1 MHIHH
6 VKHTGA
12 NIQYYEQM
20 LLNLKALGHKVTISF
35 LNEYEQKGNIHADV
49 LTYQTFPDEG
59 KPTKFNPKLVKKTDR
74 LFCEFAGK
82 KVLVDVHDNGNKD
95 AYTRFL
101 PTVPRVKAFP
111 SYDYMAKGFNVLVTT
126 GVSISPLPHAYD
138 LHNRKVLINFK
149 MGKTDRQFYHH
160 RIREDIARQI
170 DILPKHI
177 WLQIDQQWENDR
189 EAFAKSIGRSLICI
203 GAPGW
208 GQYSSSYQLSLRQGT
223 LLFAHKCLDDI
234 AYLPLTK
241 LVPGAHYITYDTFNF
256 SDKLIDT
263 ISMDPEELDQIRF
276 AGREIWE
283 EGHNPKKSA
292 EIFIRKL
299 EEL

>member
-20 LLNLKALGHKVTISF
+20 LLNLKALGYKVTVSF
-35 LNEYEQKGNIHADV
+35 LDEYAKKGNIDADV
-49 LTYQTFPDEG
+49 LTYQTFPDENI
-59 KPTKFNPKLVKKTDR
+59 PAKFNPKLVEKTDL

-82 KVLVDVHDNGNKD
+82 KVLVDTHDNGNKD
-95 AYTRFL
+95 AFSRFSSN
-101 PTVPRVKAFP
+101 VPRVKAFP
-111 SYDYMAKGFNVLVTT
+111 STDYLAKGFNVLVTT
-126 GVSISPLPHAYD
+126 GVSIQPLTHGYD
-138 LHNRKVLINFK
+138 LYNRRVLINFK

-170 DILPKHI
+170 DLLPKSI
-177 WLQIDQQWENDR
+177 WDQIDQQWEPDR
-189 EAFAKSIGRSLICI
+189 DAFANSIGQSLICI

-208 GQYSSSYQLSLRQGT
+208 GQYSASYQLSLRQGT

-234 AYLPLTK
+234 FYLPLAK
-241 LVPGAHYITYDTFNF
+241 LIPGTHYIAYDTFNF
-256 SDKLIDT
+256 TDKLIDT
-263 ISMDPEELDQIRF
+263 ISMDPEELEQIRLS
-276 AGREIWE
+276 GRTRWH
-283 EGHNPKKSA
+283 EGYNPKKSA
-292 EIFIRKL
+292 KILIKKL